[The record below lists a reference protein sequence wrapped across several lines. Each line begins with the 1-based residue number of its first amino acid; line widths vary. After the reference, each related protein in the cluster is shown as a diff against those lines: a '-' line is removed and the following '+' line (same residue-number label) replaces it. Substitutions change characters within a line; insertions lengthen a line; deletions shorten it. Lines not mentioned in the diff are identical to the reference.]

1 MTPEVTYFL
10 KVNAG
15 VIIFYAFYRLFFYK
29 DTFFH
34 WRRTAL
40 VSFLGLSILYPL
52 LNIEEW
58 IKGQDAM
65 VALTNVYATVVMP
78 EIQVQATSVSNW
90 ETYLTSFLT
99 YLYISGIIVLTCR
112 FLVQLSCILLL
123 HRRCRKTEIN
133 GIKVHL
139 LQKETGPFSFFNWI
153 FIYPES
159 ETEDDLKEILTHELT
174 HAQQLHSLDVIF
186 SELVCIVCWINPFIW
201 LMKREIRNN
210 LEYMA
215 DHQVVQSGYDP
226 QKYQY
231 HLLGLTHKKAA
242 AKLSNTFNVLPLKNR
257 IKMMN
262 QKRTKRIG
270 RTKYIL
276 FLPLAALLMLV
287 SNIETVART
296 TKEIAK
302 DYLQPKVLNI
312 PQSTD
317 VNQPTDQVMPIDNV
331 VPTPP
336 QDKKK
341 VPQTTKDN
349 KQKEV
354 FVVVEDM
361 PSYPGGMKEMMSFL
375 SKNVKYPAD
384 AVAKKAEG
392 RVIAQFV
399 VGKDGSISDIK
410 IVRNAPLVSMD
421 NEAIRVIKLMPKWT
435 PGTQRGEAVSV
446 KYTIPINFAIPQ
458 APPAPPMPPKA
469 TNASSTE
476 VKKMSEVV
484 VTGYGDKSASNNE
497 NIIMDKVDQMPKF
510 PGGNQ
515 AMMKYLAQ
523 SLKYPALAQRN
534 KEQGTVISEVIIG
547 NDGSIS
553 HIKVKNGVSATLD
566 AEAVRVIGNM
576 PKFEPAM
583 KDGKAVA
590 VSYTLPISFR
600 LQ

>member
-15 VIIFYAFYRLFFYK
+15 IIIFYAFYRLFFYK

-90 ETYLTSFLT
+90 ETHLTSFLT
-99 YLYISGIIVLTCR
+99 YLYISGIIVLTGR
-112 FLVQLSCILLL
+112 FLVQLSCIILLQ
-123 HRRCRKTEIN
+123 RRCKKTEIN

-215 DHQVVQSGYDP
+215 DHQVVQSGYDA

-312 PQSTD
+312 PQSAD
-317 VNQPTDQVMPIDNV
+317 INQLSDQVMPSDNV

-341 VPQTTKDN
+341 VPQNAKKNNTE
-349 KQKEV
+349 EV
-354 FVVVEDM
+354 FNMVEQM
-361 PSYPGGMKEMMSFL
+361 PVYPGGMKELISFL
-375 SKNVKYPAD
+375 AKNIKYPAD
-384 AVAKKAEG
+384 ALAKNTEGKAI
-392 RVIAQFV
+392 VQFV
-399 VGKDGSISDIK
+399 VKKDGTVADVK
-410 IVRNAPLVSMD
+410 IARNAPLVSMD
-421 NEAIRVIKLMPKWT
+421 NEAIRVVKLMPKWT
-435 PGTQRGEAVSV
+435 PGKQKGEAVTV
-446 KYTIPINFAIPQ
+446 KYTLPINFKI
-458 APPAPPMPPKA
+458 PPKT
-469 TNASSTE
+469 TNANSTE

-484 VTGYGDKSASNNE
+484 VVGYGDKSASNKGTGVS
-497 NIIMDKVDQMPKF
+497 DQVDQMPKF
-510 PGGNQ
+510 PGGDQ
-515 AMMKYLAQ
+515 AMMQYLGR
-523 SLKYPALAQRN
+523 SVKYPMLAQRN
-534 KEQGTVISEVIIG
+534 NEQGTVISEVIIG
-547 NDGSIS
+547 SDGEIS
-553 HIKVKNGVSATLD
+553 NIKVTKSVSATLD

-590 VSYTLPISFR
+590 VSYTLPIRFR